1 MGDEGCDNTT
11 LKFIRKIN
19 LYNKE
24 NVNIN
29 NPKNTKWII
38 KENSLRN
45 DLEEDSFS
53 AIIDYVLDQVPD
65 LKTKNLNEW
74 KMLEQIVYNNMLV
87 AEKII
92 REKILAAEDNVK
104 IVRLVELLSDCEE
117 YKYYN
122 MNLL

>member
-1 MGDEGCDNTT
+1 
-11 LKFIRKIN
+11 
-19 LYNKE
+19 
-24 NVNIN
+24 
-29 NPKNTKWII
+29 
-38 KENSLRN
+38 
-45 DLEEDSFS
+45 
-53 AIIDYVLDQVPD
+53 
-65 LKTKNLNEW
+65 
-74 KMLEQIVYNNMLV
+74 MLV